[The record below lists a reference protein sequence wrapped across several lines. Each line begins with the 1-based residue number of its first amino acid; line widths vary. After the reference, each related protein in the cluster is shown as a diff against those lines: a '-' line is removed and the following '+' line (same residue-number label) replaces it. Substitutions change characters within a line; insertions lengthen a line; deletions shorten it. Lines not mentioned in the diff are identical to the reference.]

1 MRAAT
6 RVLFKRAVQTHVPL
20 KRAATSIFRS
30 MATCAFA
37 LNVVPSSSQ
46 KLSAFLGSKVVCS
59 RKHISNEQQHL
70 PSRRTFSTRTKEDR
84 TGVRHFVVA
93 QATAPLV
100 VEIGTPS
107 TKPRRL
113 TLETRENIFND
124 TDSIRCLDWDRDR
137 FDIEFGL
144 ENGTTYNSFVIH
156 GDKVALVDSSH
167 EKFRDQYW
175 AALSKIIDP
184 SKIDYLIVSHTE
196 PDHSGLTY
204 DLLEKNPDVTIV
216 GTKVA
221 LQFLENLAHRPFKR
235 LQVKSGDSL
244 DLGKGHIL
252 DFINAPNLHWPDT
265 MFTYDRA
272 SQVLFTCDAFGMHY
286 CSSETLDEDLT
297 TLLPHFRF
305 YYDCLMRPNSRS
317 VLSALKRVSDLPYE
331 SIATGHGMLLW
342 LSLLLLFHPHP
353 IE

>member
-124 TDSIRCLDWDRDR
+124 TDSC
-137 FDIEFGL
+137 
-144 ENGTTYNSFVIH
+144 VI
-156 GDKVALVDSSH
+156 
-167 EKFRDQYW
+167 
-175 AALSKIIDP
+175 I
-184 SKIDYLIVSHTE
+184 
-196 PDHSGLTY
+196 
-204 DLLEKNPDVTIV
+204 
-216 GTKVA
+216 
-221 LQFLENLAHRPFKR
+221 
-235 LQVKSGDSL
+235 
-244 DLGKGHIL
+244 
-252 DFINAPNLHWPDT
+252 
-265 MFTYDRA
+265 
-272 SQVLFTCDAFGMHY
+272 
-286 CSSETLDEDLT
+286 
-297 TLLPHFRF
+297 
-305 YYDCLMRPNSRS
+305 
-317 VLSALKRVSDLPYE
+317 
-331 SIATGHGMLLW
+331 
-342 LSLLLLFHPHP
+342 
-353 IE
+353 